1 MQEVALADV
10 KHRLAKVEGQVR
22 GLQRMIVEGRQCKD
36 ILIQMS
42 AVLGALKQA
51 GALLAACSVQEQ
63 LAAALESGAS
73 PEDIS
78 YQIVEAFARMV

>member
-22 GLQRMIVEGRQCKD
+22 GLQRMIGEGRQCKD

-51 GALLAACSVQEQ
+51 GVLLVACSIQEQ
-63 LAAALESGAS
+63 IAASLESGAS
-73 PEDIS
+73 SEDIAHK
-78 YQIVEAFARMV
+78 IADAFANMV